1 MGRTTD
7 SEIPGGVEKKGLT
20 MWKIFIEYTDK
31 SKLTLT
37 GKHRDIPLQLA
48 VKYYNQYAADRV
60 CKAVYQRYPKKD
72 FEAIGLFEKIEQ
84 LRMEG
89 LK

>member
-1 MGRTTD
+1 
-7 SEIPGGVEKKGLT
+7 
-20 MWKIFIEYTDK
+20 MWKIFIEYPDK

-37 GKHRDIPLQLA
+37 GKHKDIPLRLA
-48 VKYYNQYAADRV
+48 VKYYKRYASTI

-72 FEAIGLFEKIEQ
+72 YEPIELYEKIEQ

-89 LK
+89 ER

>member
-1 MGRTTD
+1 
-7 SEIPGGVEKKGLT
+7 
-20 MWKIFIEYTDK
+20 MWKIFIDYPDK

-37 GKHRDIPLQLA
+37 GKHKDIPLRLA
-48 VKYYNQYAADRV
+48 EKYYKRYATTI

-72 FEAIGLFEKIEQ
+72 FEPIGLFEKIEQ

-89 LK
+89 EE

>member
-1 MGRTTD
+1 
-7 SEIPGGVEKKGLT
+7 
-20 MWKIFIEYTDK
+20 MWKIFIDYPDK

-37 GKHRDIPLQLA
+37 GKHKDIPLWLA
-48 VKYYNQYAADRV
+48 EKYYNDYAAGRV

-84 LRMEG
+84 LQREAER
-89 LK
+89 